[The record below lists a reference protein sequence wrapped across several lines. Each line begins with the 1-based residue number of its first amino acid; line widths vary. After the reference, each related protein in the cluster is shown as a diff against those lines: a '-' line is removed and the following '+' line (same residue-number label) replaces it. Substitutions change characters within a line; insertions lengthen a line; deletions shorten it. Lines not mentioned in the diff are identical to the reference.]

1 MAQGRRQRAA
11 AQAPR
16 PIGRVPEQSEEKT
29 EDSQIADRAHAL
41 LRQRDGGEGSEEWHE
56 ERGPA
61 DGAGNHR
68 LGVAGRALVSASWSW
83 ARRLGAQHSRVCTAL
98 QYLGV
103 ATRLRFQSLLRN
115 SSLASEFS

>member
-29 EDSQIADRAHAL
+29 EDSQIADRANAL
-41 LRQRDGGEGSEEWHE
+41 LRQRDGGEGSEERQE

-61 DGAGNHR
+61 SAGD
-68 LGVAGRALVSASWSW
+68 AGDHDPGCGGGWS
-83 ARRLGAQHSRVCTAL
+83 SVP
-98 QYLGV
+98 
-103 ATRLRFQSLLRN
+103 
-115 SSLASEFS
+115 

>member
-41 LRQRDGGEGSEEWHE
+41 LRQRDGGEGSEERHE

-61 DGAGNHR
+61 SADNAGDHIPGA
-68 LGVAGRALVSASWSW
+68 
-83 ARRLGAQHSRVCTAL
+83 ARRKEGRFVGPWQRV
-98 QYLGV
+98 V
-103 ATRLRFQSLLRN
+103 LL
-115 SSLASEFS
+115 LL

>member
-1 MAQGRRQRAA
+1 MGVCGEAKMGAA
-11 AQAPR
+11 K
-16 PIGRVPEQSEEKT
+16 GK
-29 EDSQIADRAHAL
+29 
-41 LRQRDGGEGSEEWHE
+41 DGCGEGQRWV
-56 ERGPA
+56 RRRA
-61 DGAGNHR
+61 KMGACGEGAK
-68 LGVAGRALVSASWSW
+68 LGAAGGALVSASWSW